1 MGLLSLLDLL
11 SQSGPVSPDQLLLL
25 FPYFHLVL
33 VVLVSLELLVFLV
46 NQLPPVSLAHL
57 EFLEIPLVQSLQSDL
72 VLPVFPVS
80 LALLSLPS
88 DRSVLVFL
96 AHLEVLL
103 PLYLQLAPSILAA
116 PAVLPVLLHLLV
128 QPVLASLAHLE
139 VLSAQSPP
147 LGLVILFALEGQSD
161 LLDLLDP
168 CQ

>member
-1 MGLLSLLDLL
+1 MDPLSLLGLL
-11 SQSGPVSPDQLLLL
+11 FQSDPVAPDQLLLL

-57 EFLEIPLVQSLQSDL
+57 EFLEIPQVQSLQSDL

-80 LALLSLPS
+80 LALLSLPP
-88 DRSVLVFL
+88 DRSDLVFL
-96 AHLEVLL
+96 AHPAHLL

-139 VLSAQSPP
+139 VLSAPFPP
-147 LGLVILFALEGQSD
+147 LDLVFLSVLEDQSD
-161 LLDLLDP
+161 PLG
-168 CQ
+168 Q